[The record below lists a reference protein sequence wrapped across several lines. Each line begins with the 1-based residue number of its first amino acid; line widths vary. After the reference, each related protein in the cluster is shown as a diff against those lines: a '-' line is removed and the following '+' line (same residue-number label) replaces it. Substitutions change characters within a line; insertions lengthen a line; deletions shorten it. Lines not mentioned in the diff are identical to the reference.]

1 MSTIILERLFNNEL
15 DKVGSISIAERA
27 YKFKTD
33 ECMIVKNVDSNL
45 TPYICLNRVEIQ
57 KVLFLFKDKIS
68 QKHIFQIFSGR
79 VSELHKVRYPGNG
92 DTSQTQI

>member
-45 TPYICLNRVEIQ
+45 TPSICLNRVEIQ
-57 KVLFLFKDKIS
+57 KVSNLKTWPFVSDYCPIKRLCRVDNF
-68 QKHIFQIFSGR
+68 IF
-79 VSELHKVRYPGNG
+79 V
-92 DTSQTQI
+92 